1 MHFSKVLSFAAVAA
15 LFAAMQGT
23 SFGQAS
29 VADTSLVSAPAPQ
42 AAQYS
47 SSLDNVVR
55 SADFVTGE
63 GTGSGGGQYQ
73 SGYRGPKQPNSA
85 WDHITW
91 EAGGGFTQPLA
102 SASRTVNTAYRIQV
116 GAGYNF
122 VPRFGILAEYS
133 FNRFG
138 LTEGFL
144 NSPTNNAGAED
155 GNTHLWSATLEPI
168 FRYKNSGKFGGY
180 VIGGGGFYRALTSFT
195 NPTTGIYCDPFY
207 GCYPVQEN
215 YVVSH
220 FSSNQGGANLGL
232 GFTYKTSADGRLA
245 LYTEARYEWVN
256 TPGHYSEFIPVTLG
270 LRF

>member
-1 MHFSKVLSFAAVAA
+1 MQSSKVLSFFAAITFAVA
-15 LFAAMQGT
+15 LPSAA
-23 SFGQAS
+23 FGQ
-29 VADTSLVSAPAPQ
+29 TSLASAPAPQ
-42 AAQYS
+42 ATAYS
-47 SSLDNVVR
+47 SSLDNAVR
-55 SADFVTGE
+55 SADFLNGD
-63 GTGSGGGQYQ
+63 GTASGGGQYQ
-73 SGYRGPKQPNSA
+73 SGYRGPKQPNAA
-85 WDHITW
+85 WNHVTW

-102 SASRTVNTAYRIQV
+102 GARRTVNTAYRIQL

-122 VPRFGILAEYS
+122 VPRFGILAEYA

-138 LTEGFL
+138 LTDAVI
-144 NSPTNNAGAED
+144 NCAGTDD
-155 GNTHLWSATLEPI
+155 GNTHLWSTTLEPI

-195 NPTTGIYCDPFY
+195 NATTGIYCDPFY
-207 GCYPVQEN
+207 GCYPVQQN

-256 TPGHYSEFIPVTLG
+256 TPGHYSEFVPVTLG